1 MSIYDLARELL
12 LIKENKNSNIR
23 IWDPLEKVYRIVLQV
38 FESLQVSIQFPEI

>member
-12 LIKENKNSNIR
+12 LIKENKSNIR